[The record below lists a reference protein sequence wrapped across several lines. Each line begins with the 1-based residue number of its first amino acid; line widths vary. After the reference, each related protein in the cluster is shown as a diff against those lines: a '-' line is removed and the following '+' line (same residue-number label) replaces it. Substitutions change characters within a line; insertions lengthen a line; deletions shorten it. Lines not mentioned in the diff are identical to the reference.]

1 MNEPNEMSIL
11 LYRGIGVMYGINTK
25 HQFIALD
32 NDGKRIP
39 NIVTNITSDYSFCM
53 DGDTLYLC
61 TQCDQKYQILRFT
74 LNTVPTPVFTD
85 EPIPKLTHMT
95 VFKGYIGAITDTD
108 IYVYDIARNQK
119 VNQPSWTGGLY
130 QGVVG
135 YKDSLYFKKNGNLLE
150 IPFLA
155 GILDYGN
162 ATLNENTTNLVSLYY
177 KLDPSE
183 PAGNVK
189 YSNVKISIVEPETEE
204 VLSIGFDKVRIRG
217 NEFANSVTLADN
229 LPTYILDRNFTY
241 LMTNASPD
249 KVICPYQD
257 NVIYGTICFLSG
269 SMVLT
274 DQGPVAIEF
283 IIPYMHTIFKK
294 EIIGLSITYSL
305 EDILVCI
312 EKNALAKY
320 VPMKDTYLSSNHRIF
335 YKNKFLEAGD
345 LVGHKGVYTLPYN
358 NQLLYNVILNQHDI
372 MNVNNII
379 CETLDPKNPA
389 AKEFIGLYND

>member
-11 LYRGIGVMYGINTK
+11 LYRGIDVMYGINTK

-135 YKDSLYFKKNGNLLE
+135 YKDSLYFKKNGNLLKY
-150 IPFLA
+150 PFL
-155 GILDYGN
+155 
-162 ATLNENTTNLVSLYY
+162 
-177 KLDPSE
+177 
-183 PAGNVK
+183 
-189 YSNVKISIVEPETEE
+189 
-204 VLSIGFDKVRIRG
+204 KV
-217 NEFANSVTLADN
+217 F
-229 LPTYILDRNFTY
+229 
-241 LMTNASPD
+241 
-249 KVICPYQD
+249 
-257 NVIYGTICFLSG
+257 
-269 SMVLT
+269 
-274 DQGPVAIEF
+274 
-283 IIPYMHTIFKK
+283 
-294 EIIGLSITYSL
+294 
-305 EDILVCI
+305 
-312 EKNALAKY
+312 
-320 VPMKDTYLSSNHRIF
+320 
-335 YKNKFLEAGD
+335 
-345 LVGHKGVYTLPYN
+345 
-358 NQLLYNVILNQHDI
+358 
-372 MNVNNII
+372 
-379 CETLDPKNPA
+379 
-389 AKEFIGLYND
+389 